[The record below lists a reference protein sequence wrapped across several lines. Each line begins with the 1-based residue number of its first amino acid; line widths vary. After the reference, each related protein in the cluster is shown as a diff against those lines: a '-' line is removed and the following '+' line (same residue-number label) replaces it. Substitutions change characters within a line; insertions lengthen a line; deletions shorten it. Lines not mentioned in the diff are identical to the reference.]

1 MAGTAIKQTEYSM
14 AETGKNRRAQLRRGS
29 SSEEDEETSL
39 GKNGN
44 ISQWNTPD
52 GQRFLPSGQTVEKL
66 IPGLYD
72 IRVSPDRGLFFDKLS
87 FNTDSVLLFPD
98 SKSAEVLSELQKFWD
113 REQYFKNREGKP
125 PIKYKRG
132 MILYGPAG
140 SGKTS
145 TIALVMK
152 DVIERGGVVISFNDP
167 DTFIEGIRIF
177 RKIQPKTKVVVLM
190 EDIDVILSRHDES
203 TVLNILDGVNS
214 FEDVVFLAT
223 TNYPDKLGSR
233 IINRPS
239 RFDKRIKIGYPSVPA
254 RKMYLEYLLTKTE
267 IKNKH
272 INIDTWSADTEG
284 FSLAH
289 IKELVVSV
297 VILDNDYSE
306 SLETLKNMREVVLAE
321 EDNGKIGFNPKTQ
334 EEEY

>member
-1 MAGTAIKQTEYSM
+1 MGRKNSAPRSAGQ
-14 AETGKNRRAQLRRGS
+14 
-29 SSEEDEETSL
+29 EEDDAMS
-39 GKNGN
+39 KNGT

-52 GQRFLPSGQTVEKL
+52 GQRFLPSGQTVTTL
-66 IPGLYD
+66 TPGLYD
-72 IRVSPDRGLFFDKLS
+72 IRVSPSVGLYFDKLS
-87 FNTDSVLLFPD
+87 FNTESVLLFPD
-98 SKSAEVLSELQKFWD
+98 SKSSEVLGELQKFWD
-113 REQYFKNREGKP
+113 REQYFKNREGKT

-152 DVIERGGVVISFNDP
+152 DVIERGGVVFVFTDP
-167 DTFIEGIRIF
+167 DTFIEGVRIF
-177 RKIQPKTKVVVLM
+177 RKVQPKTKVVVLM

-223 TNYPDKLGSR
+223 TNYPDKLGAR

-239 RFDKRIKIGYPSVPA
+239 RFDKRIKIGYPSFEA

-267 IKNKH
+267 IKEKKVDVSKWAE
-272 INIDTWSADTEG
+272 DTDG

-297 VILDNDYSE
+297 IILDNDYSE
-306 SLETLKNMREVVLAE
+306 ALTTLRDMKEVVLAE
-321 EDNGKIGFNPKTQ
+321 EDGSKIGFSHPSNT
-334 EEEY
+334 EEN